1 MSANPS
7 TTGPVNEPGV
17 DAASVRAL
25 IDGALVSIAAI
36 EDEEVPVRDA
46 EWAVSSALQCFY
58 RAAAARTDPAALR
71 EAVTAGC
78 NHLRAAL
85 GALQESPTMDPAVS
99 AALAG
104 LARALGGLSSP
115 SLRWSGALGSGGAAA
130 APAAVAAAPV
140 LALIDE
146 PKLLEFPRDQIFPVV
161 PLPEDLVNASG
172 PPRLP
177 AGPPDAPEVQALHAR
192 FPPPPRAFEARAEKA
207 QLGVAIPEP
216 DLLFMQARACFE
228 DLAGLGNNRR
238 PEPDALWYRPRTEER
253 LLARVDAVLACGEWV
268 LPRLIKMIEDRPAP
282 DPQMVWAALFV
293 CGSVAG
299 PDMRD
304 QMMRLVATAPLKL
317 PPMRLRVADALA
329 LAPHPGIDE
338 ALRPLLR
345 ARESFRREVAVVVLG
360 RRGAL
365 TIAEVLDACND
376 RSRPVA
382 RAAVRALGRTP
393 GDVPPPVWRTLLAS
407 DDMEIAEAAMSAAIL
422 HRSELGARRAAEL
435 LMEGRAW
442 FGEAALHAAV
452 GLDERTG
459 FGVMRASAE
468 KQAAMKLMAA
478 FGWFGHIEAVPWL
491 IEQLGAGGAVAEAA
505 VGALHRIT
513 GAGLTKDDPEPE
525 YEHGD
530 LPFVRAPARP
540 LPVVGLLPEPGPW
553 DAWWRKYRGEAR
565 AGTRYRHGHV
575 WAPED
580 NLWDMEDPL
589 SDTITRRFCYL
600 ELVARTGVTLPFD
613 PLHFVARQQ
622 RQIAALRGA
631 VASAGGS
638 ASGNWPT
645 RYRH

>member
-7 TTGPVNEPGV
+7 ATGPVSEPGV

-36 EDEEVPVRDA
+36 KDEEVRVRDA
-46 EWAVSSALQCFY
+46 EWEVSSALQLFY
-58 RAAAARTDPAALR
+58 RAAAARTDPVVLR
-71 EAVTAGC
+71 EAVTAAC
-78 NHLRAAL
+78 NHLRSAL
-85 GALQESPTMDPAVS
+85 GALQDSPTMDVAVS
-99 AALAG
+99 AALSS

-115 SLRWSGALGSGGAAA
+115 SLRWSGALGDRGPAAA
-130 APAAVAAAPV
+130 APPPPV
-140 LALIDE
+140 LALDDE
-146 PKLLEFPRDQIFPVV
+146 PKVLDFARDQLFPVV
-161 PLPEDLVNASG
+161 PLPEDLVNATG

-177 AGPPDAPEVQALHAR
+177 AAPPDVPEVLALHAR

-238 PEPDALWYRPRTEER
+238 PEPDVFWYRPRTEAR
-253 LLARVDAVLACGEWV
+253 LLARVDAIVACGEWV
-268 LPRLIKMIEDRPAP
+268 LPRLLKLIEARPVP
-282 DPQMVWAALFV
+282 DPQLVWAALFV
-293 CGSVAG
+293 CGSLAG

-304 QMMRLVATAPLKL
+304 QMMRLVATVPLKQ
-317 PPMRLRVADALA
+317 PPMRMQVADALA
-329 LAPHPGIDE
+329 LVPHPGIDE

-345 ARESFRREVAVVVLG
+345 ARESFRREVAVVALG

-365 TIAEVLDACND
+365 TIAEALDACND

-393 GDVPPPVWRTLLAS
+393 GDVPPAVWRTLLTS
-407 DDMEIAEAAMSAAIL
+407 EDEEIAEAAMSAAIL

-442 FGEAALHAAV
+442 FGEAGLYAAV

-468 KQAAMKLMAA
+468 KQAAMKLITA
-478 FGWFGHIEAVPWL
+478 FGWFGHVEAVPWL
-491 IEQLGAGGAVAEAA
+491 IERVGGGKVGEAA

-525 YEHGD
+525 YESDD
-530 LPFVRAPARP
+530 LPFARAPKRP
-540 LPVVGLLPEPGPW
+540 TPVVGLLPDPGAW

-565 AGTRYRHGHV
+565 AGTRYRYGHV

-580 NLWDMEDPL
+580 NLWDMEEPTADM
-589 SDTITRRFCYL
+589 TTRRFCYL
-600 ELVARTGVTLPFD
+600 ELVARLGVTLPFD
-613 PLHFVARQQ
+613 PLHFIGRQQ

-631 VASAGGS
+631 VASAGGN